1 MTLTAEEIEAQK
13 KAAEDQTPQE
23 KVVQDK
29 LDKLSSDIKTSR
41 GENEAVQQLAKLA
54 ANPLIRQI
62 LKAEEDGKT
71 LKLVDAAES
80 QSLLPKEDGDDT
92 PVDLEELTR
101 AELVKF
107 TAKQTVKIIAPLFE
121 KKISELSDSIT
132 PLRDSIMASAS
143 DKMADSIAEVKKRY
157 PDFEDHRK
165 AMSQIHSET
174 RGGLSVE
181 ELYFMAKSR
190 AGTLFTKT
198 GSLSE
203 KPDSFDVVDT
213 KPATGKYRGI
223 GGTKKLL
230 DEAVDEVFDKLA
242 RNTIQE

>member
-181 ELYFMAKSR
+181 ELYLISR
-190 AGTLFTKT
+190 KRKGGKGVLEV
-198 GSLSE
+198 SSE
-203 KPDSFDVVDT
+203 KPTSTSAKVKAEKIRDAPLPRGRAGFDQ
-213 KPATGKYRGI
+213 
-223 GGTKKLL
+223 LL
-230 DEAVDEVFDKLA
+230 QEALDNLEISE
-242 RNTIQE
+242 T